1 MKSKSKELIKNWHS
15 VLFTFIEIYLKLVK
29 DSYGTGICLNFSFF
43 SFYPLDL
50 DSDMESD
57 PNRNLLGSGSAL

>member
-29 DSYGTGICLNFSFF
+29 DSYGTGIGLNFYFF

-57 PNRNLLGSGSAL
+57 PNRNRLGSGSAL